1 MNYEHLFTPLRIG
14 AMTVPNRL
22 VMAPHGMVFPAGY
35 GSGVERVIDYHVE
48 RAKGGVGL
56 MVMSNFLT
64 LPSSRVLASW
74 NDHLSTTALGN
85 LDVANDAALL
95 PAYRRLIERVHAH
108 GTRFVSQL
116 NASGRQL
123 HAPGGV
129 GFGLPL
135 MAPSPLP
142 CRKLQEIP
150 KEMTVADIE
159 EYVATFAEAAINI
172 REAGGDGVEL
182 FAAQGYLL
190 SEFLS
195 PRVNLRTDRY
205 GGTFENRLRFLSDI
219 VDAIRHR
226 VGRDFVVG
234 VRLNADDDESGGID
248 LAAAIRVAQAL
259 HARGDVDYLNVS
271 GMTASRYPG
280 WIADIES
287 PVALFATQA
296 GAIRAA
302 VDGLPV
308 CVVSRVATA
317 AEAEAVLAAGHADL
331 VGMARALISDPELP
345 NKARAG
351 REDETRYCTF
361 SNQACLQGLDRGRG
375 VGCVHNVAVGREA
388 QLGTGSMRPA
398 ASPQRVAVVGGGP
411 AGMAAARVAHARG
424 HAVTL
429 FERSDQLGG
438 QNRMTARVAS
448 RRGFVEVTRWQ
459 ETMLRKSDVELR
471 LDCTVDA
478 AMLLAMGFDAIV
490 LATGSTPSRDGRSS
504 FHDGDERF
512 DAGTATDRVFTPWD
526 VFERPQAIGA
536 RVVVVDEDPHY
547 AGTAVAE
554 HLADG
559 GHAVRLVSPHLH
571 AGSSLHVY
579 HLPALYRRL
588 AAKGIA
594 VTPHVVPLTFAGRT
608 LTMRDR
614 FGGDARSFDD
624 VDAVVLSIGNRADRT
639 LFDALDGRVPVLHAI
654 GDCLAPRQIEH
665 AIVDGE
671 RVGWML

>member
-1 MNYEHLFTPLRIG
+1 MTYEHLFTPLRIG
-14 AMTVPNRL
+14 SMTVRNRL
-22 VMAPHGMVFPAGY
+22 VMAPHGMVFAAGY
-35 GSGVERVIDYHVE
+35 GSGVDRVIDYHVE

-64 LPSSRVLASW
+64 LPSSRRLASW
-74 NDHLSTTALGN
+74 GDALATTPLGN
-85 LDVANDAALL
+85 LDVANDTTLL

-129 GFGLPL
+129 GFTLPL
-135 MAPSPLP
+135 MAPSPQS

-159 EYVATFAEAAINI
+159 EYVATFADAAFNI

-195 PRVNLRTDRY
+195 PHVNLRHDRY
-205 GGTFENRLRFLSDI
+205 GGSFDNRLRFLSEI
-219 VDAIRHR
+219 VEAIRAR
-226 VGRDFVVG
+226 LGRDFVVG
-234 VRLNADDDESGGID
+234 VRMNADDDEPGGLD
-248 LAAAIRVAQAL
+248 LAAATRVAQAL
-259 HARGDVDYLNVS
+259 RARGDVDYLNVS

-287 PVALFATQA
+287 PTAHFAAHA
-296 GAIRAA
+296 GAIRVA
-302 VDGLPV
+302 VDGMPV
-308 CVVSRVATA
+308 CVVSRIATA
-317 AEAEAVLAAGHADL
+317 AEAEAVLAAGQADL

-388 QLGTGSMRPA
+388 QLGVGTMRPA
-398 ASPQRVAVVGGGP
+398 ASSKRIAVVGGGP
-411 AGMAAARVAHARG
+411 AGMAAARIADARG

-429 FERSDQLGG
+429 FERSDRLGG

-459 ETMLRKSDVELR
+459 ETMLRRSGVALR
-471 LDCTVDA
+471 LECAVDA
-478 AMLLAMGFDAIV
+478 DALLAMGFDAIV

-512 DAGTATDRVFTPWD
+512 AADAAADRVFTTWD
-526 VFERPQAIGA
+526 VFERPDAIGA

-554 HLADG
+554 YLADT

-594 VTPHVVPLTFAGRT
+594 VTPHVVPLVFDGRT

-614 FGGDARSFDD
+614 FGAAVLRFED

-639 LFDALDGRVPVLHAI
+639 LFDALDGRVPELHAI
-654 GDCLAPRQIEH
+654 GDCLAPRQIDH